1 MHVSAHVVGQ
11 SPASELHQMLMA
23 VSNGDRIK
31 SRYPEVVFNGETM
44 KVIAWLM
51 GEFLGIYTT

>member
-44 KVIAWLM
+44 KVIAWLI
-51 GEFLGIYTT
+51 GYD